1 MGDGP
6 YRANSCQEGVFCP
19 CRSLLWTESF
29 HVDRERGRCFKLPDG
44 KESVRSSCLD
54 PKGDEA
60 SW

>member
-1 MGDGP
+1 M
-6 YRANSCQEGVFCP
+6 
-19 CRSLLWTESF
+19 ESF
-29 HVDRERGRCFKLPDG
+29 HVDRERGRCFKPPDG